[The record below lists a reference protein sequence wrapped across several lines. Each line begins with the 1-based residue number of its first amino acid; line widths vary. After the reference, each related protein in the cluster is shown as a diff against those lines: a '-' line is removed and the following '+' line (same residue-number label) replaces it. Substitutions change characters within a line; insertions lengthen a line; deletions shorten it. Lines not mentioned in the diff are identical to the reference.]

1 MEIIITEMNA
11 DDEISIRTKTSE
23 YRFLVKDPGPCRGIL
38 TGGVLGQQP
47 HDAFLVGAIF
57 PRDGDISD
65 SKKLVT
71 GDRALFYLNGKNGLD
86 CLTTSVI
93 TELGCRSDELLGEYK
108 IQLRATSEGGRVC
121 IPPRCASPSCGLDWD
136 REHQSAVDRI

>member
-11 DDEISIRTKTSE
+11 DDVISIRTKTSE
-23 YRFLVKDPGPCRGIL
+23 YRFLVKVPGLCRGIL

-47 HDAFLVGAIF
+47 HDAFLAGAIF
-57 PRDGDISD
+57 PREGDISD

-71 GDRALFYLNGKNGLD
+71 GDRALFYLNGKHGLD

-93 TELGCRSDELLGEYK
+93 TELGCRSNELLGEYK
-108 IQLRATSEGGRVC
+108 FQLRATSEGARVC
-121 IPPRCASPSCGLDWD
+121 TPPRCASPS
-136 REHQSAVDRI
+136 S